1 MKSSS
6 FVRWS
11 GLCLILAGLMHLVIG
26 PLQQI
31 APVEPPSLDFSIRNG
46 LIALTHALVL
56 VGIIGLARS
65 GAAGDGWLGKIG
77 LGLAIIMGA
86 LFIPAELSIQVNQP
100 LGSTLDGI
108 CSMGLGLGMI
118 LTGIAVLRAGR
129 WQGWRRYIPLLFGLY
144 PFLVIMP
151 FIFLTGAPNFVAI
164 GGWGVFT
171 LLLGV
176 ALRAE
181 DAVAAR
187 QQNQQTAQAAM
198 R

>member
-11 GLCLILAGLMHLVIG
+11 GVCLILAGLLHLVIG
-26 PLQQI
+26 PLQQF
-31 APVEPPSLDFSIRNG
+31 APVEPPSLDFSVRNG

-77 LGLAIIMGA
+77 LGLAFVMGT
-86 LFIPAELSIQVNQP
+86 LFIPAELTIQVNYA
-100 LGSTLDGI
+100 LGATLDGI
-108 CSMGLGLGMI
+108 CAMGLGLGMI
-118 LTGIAVLRAGR
+118 LVGISVLQAGR

-144 PFLVIMP
+144 PFLLIMP
-151 FIFLTGAPNFVAI
+151 FVFLTGAPNFVAI
-164 GGWGVFT
+164 GGWGLFS

-181 DAVAAR
+181 DAVVAR
-187 QQNQQTAQAAM
+187 QQTAQAAI

>member
-31 APVEPPSLDFSIRNG
+31 SPVAPPSLDFSIRNG
-46 LIALTHALVL
+46 LIAVTHALVL
-56 VGIIGLARS
+56 VGVIGLARS
-65 GAAGDGWLGKIG
+65 GAAGDGWLGKVG

-100 LGSTLDGI
+100 LGATLDGI
-108 CSMGLGLGMI
+108 CAMGLGLGMI
-118 LTGIAVLRAGR
+118 LAGVAVLRAGR
-129 WQGWRRYIPLLFGLY
+129 WQGWWRSIPLLFGLY
-144 PFLVIMP
+144 PFLLIMP
-151 FIFLTGAPNFVAI
+151 FIFLTGTPNFVAI
-164 GGWGVFT
+164 GGWGVLS

-176 ALRAE
+176 ALRGE

-187 QQNQQTAQAAM
+187 QQTARVAM

>member
-1 MKSSS
+1 
-6 FVRWS
+6 
-11 GLCLILAGLMHLVIG
+11 LMHLVIG

-86 LFIPAELSIQVNQP
+86 LFIPAELSIQVNLP

-129 WQGWRRYIPLLFGLY
+129 WQGWTRFIPLLFGLY
-144 PFLVIMP
+144 PFLLIMP
-151 FIFLTGAPNFVAI
+151 YVFLTGAPNFVAI
-164 GGWGVFT
+164 GGWGVFS

-187 QQNQQTAQAAM
+187 QQPAQAAV

>member
-11 GLCLILAGLMHLVIG
+11 GLCLILAGLMQLVIG
-26 PLQQI
+26 PLQQFS
-31 APVEPPSLDFSIRNG
+31 PVAPPSLDFSIRNG
-46 LIALTHALVL
+46 LIAVTHALVL
-56 VGIIGLARS
+56 VGVIGLARS
-65 GAAGDGWLGKIG
+65 GAAGDGWLGKVG

-86 LFIPAELSIQVNQP
+86 LFIPAELSIQANQP
-100 LGSTLDGI
+100 LGATLDGI
-108 CSMGLGLGMI
+108 CAMGLGLGMI
-118 LTGIAVLRAGR
+118 LAGAAVLRAGR
-129 WQGWRRYIPLLFGLY
+129 WQDWRRFIPLLFGLY
-144 PFLVIMP
+144 PFLLIMP
-151 FIFLTGAPNFVAI
+151 FIFLTGAPDFVAI
-164 GGWGVFT
+164 GGWGVFS

-187 QQNQQTAQAAM
+187 QQTAQAAI

>member
-11 GLCLILAGLMHLVIG
+11 GLCLILGGLMQMVIG
-26 PLQQI
+26 PLQQFS
-31 APVEPPSLDFSIRNG
+31 PVEPQTLDFSIRNS
-46 LIALTHALVL
+46 LIVLTHALIL

-77 LGLAIIMGA
+77 LGLAIFMEV
-86 LFIPAELSIQVNQP
+86 LFIPAEITIQVNFA
-100 LGSTLDGI
+100 LGGALDGI
-108 CSMGLGLGMI
+108 CGMGLGLGMI

-144 PFLVIMP
+144 PFLLIMP
-151 FIFLTGAPNFVAI
+151 YVFLTGAPNFAAI
-164 GGWGVFT
+164 GGWGLPT

-187 QQNQQTAQAAM
+187 QQTARAAI

>member
-11 GLCLILAGLMHLVIG
+11 GLCLILAGLMQLVIG

-31 APVEPPSLDFSIRNG
+31 SPVAPPSLDFSIRNG
-46 LIALTHALVL
+46 LIAVTHALVL
-56 VGIIGLARS
+56 VGVIGLARS
-65 GAAGDGWLGKIG
+65 GAAGDGWLGKVG

-100 LGSTLDGI
+100 LGATLDGI
-108 CSMGLGLGMI
+108 CAMGLGLGMI
-118 LTGIAVLRAGR
+118 LAGVAVLRAGR
-129 WQGWRRYIPLLFGLY
+129 WQGWWRSIPLLFGLY
-144 PFLVIMP
+144 PFLLIMP
-151 FIFLTGAPNFVAI
+151 FIFLTGTPNFVAI
-164 GGWGVFT
+164 GGWGVLS

-176 ALRAE
+176 ALRGE

-187 QQNQQTAQAAM
+187 QQTARVAM